1 MPQTL
6 EQLLK
11 QNAELL
17 TQNAELQEQVAK
29 LLELV
34 SQLTEQNSLLNQK
47 VQLLLN
53 QMFGKKSEKLNPG
66 QLELLLSGI
75 DQPDPDPDPPQPPAP
90 KKRKPR
96 SKSKPR
102 LPENLPV
109 EEVVVDPVEV
119 TRDPAGFR
127 QIGEE
132 VTEELDVTPTRYFVR
147 RTIRRKFVSKEKR
160 DRAPLIAPLQPRLI
174 EGGYASAGLL
184 SDILIK
190 KYVDHLPLY
199 RQERI
204 LRERHGIELS
214 RKTMCDWVDKGADWL
229 QAIYQHIAAELR
241 ESNYLQVDETPV
253 RYNQRDGGGSGKGY
267 LWAYHS
273 PGRDVL
279 FEWHTSR
286 AADCL
291 DGMLGEFKGII
302 QSDGYRAYDSFAAA
316 HQNIELAACWAHAR
330 RKFHDAKDESKFAAW
345 VLYQLGRLYQ
355 LERETDGFAPALRSA
370 IRCSHAKMLLALIN
384 RALRSKQTQF
394 RPTSATGK
402 AINYTLS
409 LWDKLVLYCDAG
421 QVLIDNNPTENAIRP
436 TAIGKKNYLFFG
448 APEAGQR
455 SAIIYTILESCRKH
469 GVNQYDY
476 LCDIFK
482 RLPSMTNQQTAEL
495 TPARWAEAQRQRLS
509 A

>member
-6 EQLLK
+6 EQVLE
-11 QNAELL
+11 QNAELM
-17 TQNAELQEQVAK
+17 A
-29 LLELV
+29 LV
-34 SQLTEQNSLLNQK
+34 KELTEQNKLLNQK
-47 VQLLLN
+47 VQFLLN
-53 QMFGKKSEKLNPG
+53 RLFGKKSEKLDPG
-66 QLELLLSGI
+66 QLELLLGGL
-75 DQPDPDPDPPQPPAP
+75 DQPDPDPEPSTPPAP
-90 KKRKPR
+90 KKRKKR
-96 SKSKPR
+96 SPSKPR

-109 EEVVVDPVEV
+109 EEIIVEPTEV

-127 QIGEE
+127 RIGQE
-132 VTEELDVTPTRYFVR
+132 VTEELDVVPTRYFVR
-147 RTIRRKFVSKEKR
+147 RTIRPKYVSKANRE
-160 DRAPLIAPLQPRLI
+160 RAPLIAPLGPRLI

-204 LRERHGIELS
+204 FRERHGIELS

-229 QAIYQHIAAELR
+229 QCIYRHMANELR
-241 ESNYLQVDETPV
+241 NGNYLQVDEAPV
-253 RYNQRDGGGSGKGY
+253 RYNGREGGGSAKGY
-267 LWAYHS
+267 LWVYHR
-273 PGRDVL
+273 PGGDVL

-302 QSDGYRAYDSFAAA
+302 QSDGYRAYDSYVATN
-316 HQNIELAACWAHAR
+316 QNIELAVCWAHAR
-330 RKFHDAKDESKFAAW
+330 RKFHEARDESKFAAW
-345 VLYQLGRLYQ
+345 MLYQIGRLYQ
-355 LERETDGFAPALRSA
+355 LERETDGLGPALRSA
-370 IRCSHAKMLLALIN
+370 IRCSHGKMLLSLIK
-384 RALRSKQTQF
+384 RALKLKQPKF
-394 RPTSATGK
+394 LPKSATGK
-402 AINYTLS
+402 AINYALS
-409 LWDKLVLYCDAG
+409 LWDKLILYCDAG

-436 TAIGKKNYLFFG
+436 TAIGKKNFLFFG

-495 TPARWAEAQRQRLS
+495 TPAKWAEAQRQRLS

>member
-6 EQLLK
+6 EQVLE
-11 QNAELL
+11 QNARLAAQNNELL
-17 TQNAELQEQVAK
+17 
-29 LLELV
+29 
-34 SQLTEQNSLLNQK
+34 EQNRLLHQK

-53 QMFGKKSEKLNPG
+53 RVFGKKSEKFDPG
-66 QLELLLSGI
+66 QLELLFGGMEH
-75 DQPDPDPDPPQPPAP
+75 PDPEPEPPQPPAP
-90 KKRKPR
+90 KKRKKR
-96 SKSKPR
+96 SSNKPR

-109 EEVVVDPVEV
+109 VEEVVDPAEV

-132 VTEELDVTPTRYFVR
+132 ITEELDVTPTRYFVR
-147 RTIRRKFVSKEKR
+147 RTIRRKFVSKENR
-160 DRAPLIAPLQPRLI
+160 DRAPLVAPLEPRLI
-174 EGGYASAGLL
+174 EGSYASASLL

-214 RKTMCDWVDKGADWL
+214 RKTMCDWVDKGAAWL
-229 QAIYQHIAAELR
+229 QAIYQHIAEELR
-241 ESNYLQVDETPV
+241 QSDYMQIDETPV
-253 RYNQRDGGGSGKGY
+253 RYNGRDGGGSGKGY
-267 LWAYHS
+267 LWVYHR
-273 PGRDVL
+273 PGGDVL

-291 DGMLGEFKGII
+291 DGMLGDFKGII
-302 QSDGYRAYDSFAAA
+302 QSDGYKAYDSFATKRKG
-316 HQNIELAACWAHAR
+316 IEQAACWAHAR
-330 RKFHDAKDESKFAAW
+330 RKFYEARDESGFATWMLA
-345 VLYQLGRLYQ
+345 QIGRLYQ
-355 LERETDGFAPALRSA
+355 LERRIADSGPALRSA

-384 RALRSKQTQF
+384 RALRSKQAQF

-409 LWDKLVLYCDAG
+409 LWDKLTLYCDAG

-495 TPARWAEAQRQRLS
+495 TPAKWAEAQRQRLS